1 MKQIDHTLLDSLTQK
16 AKDSPRKRAHHN
28 LHPELSDPVQR
39 LCVAI
44 EPGTYIRPHRHASPD
59 TFEVF
64 LLLRGSAVF
73 LAFDDAG
80 TVIERSVLKAGGP
93 VYAVEIPQKTWHAMA
108 SLESGT
114 IFFEIKQG
122 PYAQPVEHHVASW
135 SPAEGEPGASQF
147 EAWYKTAKIGDAPA
161 RF

>member
-1 MKQIDHTLLDSLTQK
+1 MKLIDRQLLDSLTEK
-16 AKDSPRKRAHHN
+16 AKNSPRKRAHHN
-28 LHPELSDPVQR
+28 LHPELSDPIQR

-73 LAFDDAG
+73 LVFDDTG
-80 TVIERSVLKAGGP
+80 KVTERSVLKAGGP
-93 VYAVEIPQKTWHAMA
+93 VMAVEIPPRTWHAMA

-122 PYAQPVEHHVASW
+122 PYAQPAEHHVASW
-135 SPAEGEPGASQF
+135 SPAEGEPGASRF
-147 EAWYKTAKIGDAPA
+147 ESWYKTAKVGDEPA
-161 RF
+161 S